1 MRAAG
6 RRPGRPSPTAIAF
19 QAEPLE
25 TDFTDR
31 APYVVW
37 YGRTAPPAPQVAFTR
52 SGPPL
57 PAGWLRVQQNLYYAP
72 FVHPDADPWIWDFL
86 LTGQAPLVKTFALP
100 ALVPGA
106 TASPSRCTSPAAP
119 RIRTR

>member
-1 MRAAG
+1 MAGLRAARTG
-6 RRPGRPSPTAIAF
+6 IAF

-57 PAGWLRVQQNLYYAP
+57 RAGFLRVQQNLLLRAVRAP
-72 FVHPDADPWIWDFL
+72 GRRSLDL
-86 LTGQAPLVKTFALP
+86 GLP
-100 ALVPGA
+100 ADG
-106 TASPSRCTSPAAP
+106 TAAGS
-119 RIRTR
+119 